1 MPNTPS
7 PTQIYL
13 PLSVKEH
20 KPEKDGRYTMVK
32 HDGST
37 SMSKCQYKDG
47 VWVGCL
53 RAVRGGFYTHF
64 LQPCERIVVTPAEL
78 EAYRKEV
85 AKEEAGKAW
94 VSVEEGLP
102 ESGKSVLIHW
112 KNELGYYRISKG
124 FYADKFSVE
133 DDCEEN
139 HDGYS
144 EYSEEKDKYYYPK
157 GWVETAWE
165 IEMTATLTGVT
176 HWQPLPSPPDK
187 PISTV

>member
-85 AKEEAGKAW
+85 AWSAFEAGRDR
-94 VSVEEGLP
+94 E
-102 ESGKSVLIHW
+102 
-112 KNELGYYRISKG
+112 
-124 FYADKFSVE
+124 
-133 DDCEEN
+133 
-139 HDGYS
+139 
-144 EYSEEKDKYYYPK
+144 
-157 GWVETAWE
+157 AWE
-165 IEMTATLTGVT
+165 KKQEDAYPAMG
-176 HWQPLPSPPDK
+176 PSTPQKPPPDK
-187 PISTV
+187 QTYIESIK